1 MNSRAPQNLK
11 QKLTELKGKIDT
23 PIVDYNLSLSIIDS
37 MARQKISAD
46 IKGLKTIT
54 QLDLSPT
61 KHSTQQQENTY
72 SFLAHR
78 EHSSERIT
86 Y

>member
-1 MNSRAPQNLK
+1 MK

-23 PIVDYNLSLSIIDS
+23 PVIIGLLISLSIIDS
-37 MARQKISAD
+37 MARQKISTD
-46 IKGLKTIT
+46 IEGLKTIT

-61 KHSTQQQENTY
+61 KHSAQQQQNTS

-78 EHSSERIT
+78 EHFSERIT